1 VLKLFM
7 IFLCLF
13 LLTMGLLAG
22 IDLIQGSSLS
32 EMWSYIIIS
41 KTELV
46 GEDYVVIFLFTVPFA
61 VANAVLKYLNRKKIK
76 NRAKNP
82 QNSTN

>member
-1 VLKLFM
+1 
-7 IFLCLF
+7 
-13 LLTMGLLAG
+13 MGLLAG
-22 IDLIQGSSLS
+22 IDLIQGTSFS
-32 EMWSYIIIS
+32 EMWSYVIVS

-61 VANAVLKYLNRKKIK
+61 VANAVLKFINKRKMQ

-82 QNSTN
+82 QNSTS

>member
-1 VLKLFM
+1 MKIFF

-13 LLTMGLLAG
+13 VLTMGLLAG
-22 IDLIQGSSLS
+22 IDLIQGTSFS
-32 EMWSYIIIS
+32 EMWSYILIS

-61 VANAVLKYLNRKKIK
+61 VANALLKYLNKKKMK

-82 QNSTN
+82 QNSTS

>member
-1 VLKLFM
+1 M
-7 IFLCLF
+7 A
-13 LLTMGLLAG
+13 LLAG
-22 IDLIQGSSLS
+22 IDLIQGTSFS
-32 EMWSYIIIS
+32 EMWSYILVS

-61 VANAVLKYLNRKKIK
+61 VANTVLKYLNKKKIK
-76 NRAKNP
+76 NRTKNP